1 MSTTQSLLTSIQS
14 GVRTVSPETH
24 QQTIAAIN
32 RFQDDPALL
41 NSILPNCVPL
51 LADSFFHVPQQ
62 DQQLAAELFYNL
74 DKISHSM
81 VLKSLD
87 TSIFRLDDIVHYLH
101 SRAPPSS
108 FADVLC
114 IYLNLSWL
122 SVILLSPY
130 TFKDRLGETLRAA
143 ARFDTYPICIPP
155 ISKIKAILYFKNY
168 TRGFDQIPVPDQS
181 NVPVLNQFLK
191 LFVRSQN
198 PRTYFSEDNLLHILR
213 LALSAREIKLLPK
226 LFQLA
231 YDHASHNVLDAIV
244 EFFQDHLDS
253 DSTDTRFQ
261 LSHSFAKTIK
271 FLHQVDPSS
280 SLELSEY
287 AVENTVS
294 MLHEPSDSIDS
305 NELHT
310 SLLVIAELALAK
322 ILPADLIN
330 RVLTQIIPRT
340 CHFQQSQLQ
349 IIKGHHIRD
358 STNFIIWSI
367 IRSNSNNLDP
377 QILQSLLSHL
387 LINAFFDPELII
399 RYSSF
404 AALQELLGRSNKSL
418 ALDQTDIAAIL
429 QANWKDLPSS
439 FEKNSSLIRKLF
451 NPGSTANPSA
461 CVWNTFVHWSFNW
474 NLLDNL
480 HLTTM
485 KLNLDYNLLP
495 LIKSQLDPPH
505 LLHSISNRAG
515 NSLVQNCQILYLH
528 LKLFEKGVNR
538 TETGQVCTDL
548 FRNKINSHFTL
559 QGKLA
564 ITKVRTK
571 HYNDNSPESFEIFV
585 IMKYWQLMGQ
595 SDFDQELFW
604 RFVTIMAPQKKLSLY
619 KEFIPITQ
627 QIISQCVDLN
637 YETVVQCIRS
647 GNELACH
654 SICHLP
660 DQEKFCTLFF
670 SLFPLLAPQSKSIL
684 IDELDNHWE
693 NKISAIPPNS
703 YQAFFDIVINCLD
716 DYTITQ
722 QGDVGRLVRVHALK
736 LIQAHFDLFSGNSD
750 ILRPKL
756 TRLMAEPALE
766 IKKLSFQL
774 LAPTTL
780 QNIELSDSLILNFQH
795 ERGLTKEFWKGYII
809 SAGAINFA
817 DSQLTSSIDSFI
829 VYFRSLTS
837 SQQLELCNDLIR
849 IIPTAKQVGEAKKH
863 DSKQDPLTGGMGF
876 DTVKFAINCLK
887 FWTRIMESG
896 LVILHGDF
904 NFQGVFAK
912 LYNLH
917 LLDYVAL
924 RVNIVRFFPLL
935 AISYHHTMKEKTDEK
950 NIFDLVNS
958 ILKRLLIIMKR
969 EYKATKSR
977 FMADQNIALQGIF
990 QILLELDAM
999 RQLETLQTACRN
1011 AEYMNILE
1019 PDITL

>member
-41 NSILPNCVPL
+41 NSILANCVPP
-51 LADSFFHVPQQ
+51 LADSFFHMSQQ
-62 DQQLAAELFYNL
+62 DQRLAAELFYNL
-74 DKISHSM
+74 DKVSHSM

-87 TSIFRLDDIVHYLH
+87 TSIFRLDDIVHYLRN
-101 SRAPPSS
+101 RAPPSS
-108 FADVLC
+108 FNDVLC

-130 TFKDRLGETLRAA
+130 TFKHRLDETLRAS
-143 ARFDTYPICIPP
+143 ARFDTYPICVPP
-155 ISKIKAILYFKNY
+155 ISKIKAVLYFKNY
-168 TRGFDQIPVPDQS
+168 TRGFDQIPEPDQS
-181 NVPVLNQFLK
+181 NVPLLNQFLK

-198 PRTYFSEDNLLHILR
+198 PRTYFSEHDLLHLLQ
-213 LALSAREIKLLPK
+213 LALSARAIKLLPK

-231 YDHASHNVLDAIV
+231 YDHASDNVLDAIV
-244 EFFQDHLDS
+244 EFFHDHLDS

-261 LSHSFAKTIK
+261 LSHSFAKIIK

-287 AVENTVS
+287 TIENTVS
-294 MLHEPSDSIDS
+294 MLQEPSDSIDS

-310 SLLVIAELALAK
+310 SLLLVAELALAK
-322 ILPADLIN
+322 ILPEELIN
-330 RVLTQIIPRT
+330 RVLTHIIPRT
-340 CHFQQSQLQ
+340 CHFQQSQFQ

-367 IRSNSNNLDP
+367 IRSNNNNLAP
-377 QILQSLLSHL
+377 LILQSLLSHL

-429 QANWKDLPSS
+429 QANWKDLPNS
-439 FEKNSSLIRKLF
+439 FENNSNLIRRLF
-451 NPGSTANPSA
+451 NPASTANTA
-461 CVWNTFVHWSFNW
+461 VCVWDIFVHWSFNW
-474 NLLDNL
+474 NLLHNL

-505 LLHSISNRAG
+505 LLHSISNRPG
-515 NSLVQNCQILYLH
+515 NSLIQNCQILYLH
-528 LKLFEKGVNR
+528 LKLFENGVNR
-538 TETGQVCTDL
+538 SKTRQICTDI
-548 FRNKINSHFTL
+548 FRNRINSHFTL
-559 QGKLA
+559 QGKLE
-564 ITKVRTK
+564 ITKVKTK

-585 IMKYWQLMGQ
+585 ILKYWQLLGQ
-595 SDFDQELFW
+595 HDFEQELFW
-604 RFVTIMAPQKKLSLY
+604 RFVTIIAPQKKLTLY
-619 KEFIPITQ
+619 NEFIPITQ

-637 YETVVQCIRS
+637 YKTVVQYIRS

-654 SICHLP
+654 LICHLP
-660 DQEKFCTLFF
+660 DQEKFCSLFF
-670 SLFPLLAPQSKSIL
+670 SLFPSLTPQSKSIL

-693 NKISAIPPNS
+693 NKISALPPNF
-703 YQAFFDIVINCLD
+703 YQRFFDIVINCLD

-722 QGDVGRLVRVHALK
+722 QGDVGRLVRVKALK
-736 LIQAHFDLFSGNSD
+736 LTQAHFDLFSGNGD

-756 TRLMAEPALE
+756 TRLVAEPALE
-766 IKKLSFQL
+766 IKKISFQL
-774 LAPTTL
+774 LAPTTP
-780 QNIELSDSLILNFQH
+780 QNVELSDSLILNFQH
-795 ERGLTKEFWKGYII
+795 EQGQTKEFWKGYII

-829 VYFRSLTS
+829 VYFRSLTAW
-837 SQQLELCNDLIR
+837 QKLELCNDLIR
-849 IIPTAKQVGEAKKH
+849 IIPTAKQVGESKKL
-863 DSKQDPLTGGMGF
+863 DFKQDPLTGGMRF

-896 LVILHGDF
+896 LVILHRDF

-917 LLDYVAL
+917 LLDYVTL

-935 AISYHHTMKEKTDEK
+935 AISYHHTMKETTEEK
-950 NIFDLVNS
+950 IIFDLVNS
-958 ILKRLLIIMKR
+958 ILKRLLVLVKR

-999 RQLETLQTACRN
+999 RQLEDLQTACRN
-1011 AEYMNILE
+1011 AEFMNILE
-1019 PDITL
+1019 SDITL